1 MISGLKREKLIN
13 NYSTRIMKTKLSL
26 LLLVVSS
33 LFVQAQ
39 NDQVCVEN
47 LSFMGQLVKEK
58 NAEAYDYL
66 TKLRKDCPSYNKAIY
81 SYGEIAIKLRIDK
94 ATTAEEKEKYA
105 LDLMKLYDEHD
116 LNFPNNGAG
125 NKMKKGLVAFDYKIG
140 TDKEIYDLLDV
151 AFKTDYA
158 NFKFAKAMYVYFE
171 IIVKDYKAK
180 KGIELQQVFDKYDDL
195 SQKLDEEENEL
206 TTEKDLLLSKVEA
219 GEALADKE
227 IRRKEKIENNLEIF
241 AGVKNDMDNI
251 ILELSTCDKL
261 IPFYKNAF
269 EANKGNEEWLK
280 RAANRLEAKGCDTD
294 PLFSKISEALYKINP
309 SAEAAEKLGVVEYQ
323 RKNTSKAMDY
333 FNQAADLYKDNTKK
347 ANVYFR
353 MAVIYSKSNK
363 VQSRNYA
370 RKTLAAKPSYGKAYL
385 LIAQLYGS
393 SINECGT
400 TQFEKRAVYWLAA
413 QYCDK
418 AAAADSSIKASSS
431 KTAAQYRASAPSTS
445 EIFTENKGGQRIAF
459 NCWIG
464 ESVVVPSISK

>member
-1 MISGLKREKLIN
+1 MISGLKKEKLIN
-13 NYSTRIMKTKLSL
+13 NYNKRKMKTKLSL
-26 LLLVVSS
+26 LLIATAS

-39 NDQVCVEN
+39 STDACTEN

-66 TKLRKDCPSYNKAIY
+66 SIVRKDYPSYNKAMY
-81 SYGEIAIKLRIDK
+81 SYGEVAIKLKIYK
-94 ATTAEEKEKYA
+94 ATAPAEKEKYA
-105 LDLMKLYDEHD
+105 RDLIKLYDEHD

-125 NKMKKGLVAFDYKIG
+125 NKMKKGLVLFDNKIG

-158 NFKFAKAMYVYFE
+158 NFKYAKAMYVYFE

-195 SQKLDEEENEL
+195 SQKLDEEQDEL
-206 TTEKDLLLSKVEA
+206 TTEKDGLLSKEEA
-219 GEALADKE
+219 GEALSDRE
-227 IRRKEKIENNLEIF
+227 IKRKEKIENNLEIF

-280 RAANRLEAKGCDTD
+280 RAADRLEAKGCDTD
-294 PLFSKISEALYKINP
+294 PLFSKLSEALYKLNP
-309 SAEAAEKLGVVEYQ
+309 SASAAEKLGIVEYQ
-323 RKNTSKAMDY
+323 RKNISKAMDY

-347 ANVYFR
+347 ANVYFK

-363 VQSRNYA
+363 IQARAYA

-400 TQFEKRAVYWLAA
+400 TQFEKRSVYWLAA

-418 AAAADSSIKASSS
+418 AAAADSSIKASAS
-431 KTAAQYRASAPSTS
+431 KTAAQYRASAPSTA
-445 EIFTENKGGQRIAF
+445 EIFSEGKSGQRIAF

-464 ESVVVPSISK
+464 ESVVVPSIGK

>member
-1 MISGLKREKLIN
+1 
-13 NYSTRIMKTKLSL
+13 MKTKLSIL
-26 LLLVVSS
+26 FIVVAS

-39 NDQVCVEN
+39 NSEVCTEN
-47 LSFMGQLVKEK
+47 LSFMGELVKAK
-58 NAEAYDYL
+58 NPEAYDYL
-66 TKLRKDCPSYNKAIY
+66 TILRKDCPSFNKAIY
-81 SYGEIAIKLRIDK
+81 SYGEIAIKMKIDK
-94 ATTAEEKEKYA
+94 ATTPAEKEKYA
-105 LDLMKLYDEHD
+105 RDLMKFYDEHD

-125 NKMKKGLVAFDYKIG
+125 NKMKKGLILFDYKIA
-140 TDKEIYDLLDV
+140 TDKEIYDALDD

-195 SQKLDEEENEL
+195 SQKLVEEEDEL
-206 TTEKDLLLSKVEA
+206 TTEKDALLSKEEA
-219 GEALADKE
+219 GQALADKE
-227 IRRKEKIENNLEIF
+227 VKRKEKIENSLEIF

-323 RKNTSKAMDY
+323 RKNISKAMDY

-347 ANVYFR
+347 ANVYFK

-370 RKTLAAKPSYGKAYL
+370 RKTLAVKPSYGKAYL
-385 LIAQLYGS
+385 LIAQLYGGS
-393 SINECGT
+393 VNDCGKD
-400 TQFEKRAVYWLAA
+400 QFEKRAIYWLAA
-413 QYCDK
+413 NYCDK
-418 AAAADSSIKASSS
+418 AAAADSSIKASAS
-431 KTAAQYRASAPSTS
+431 KTAAQYRASAPTKT
-445 EIFTENKGGQRIAF
+445 EIFQSGRAGQRIAF
-459 NCWIG
+459 DCWVG
-464 ESVVVPSISK
+464 ESVVVPSL

>member
-1 MISGLKREKLIN
+1 MISGLKKEKLIN
-13 NYSTRIMKTKLSL
+13 NYNKRKMKTKLSL
-26 LLLVVSS
+26 LLIATAS

-39 NDQVCVEN
+39 STDACTEN

-66 TKLRKDCPSYNKAIY
+66 TLLRKDCPSYNKAIY
-81 SYGEIAIKLRIDK
+81 SYGEFAIKLKIDK
-94 ATTAEEKEKYA
+94 ATTPAEKEKYA
-105 LDLMKLYDEHD
+105 RDLIKLYDEHD

-125 NKMKKGLVAFDYKIG
+125 NKMKKGLVLFDNKIG

-158 NFKFAKAMYVYFE
+158 NFKYAKAMYVYFE

-195 SQKLDEEENEL
+195 SQKLDEEQDEL
-206 TTEKDLLLSKVEA
+206 TTEKDGLLSKEEA
-219 GEALADKE
+219 GEALSDRE
-227 IRRKEKIENNLEIF
+227 IKRKEKIENNLEIF

-280 RAANRLEAKGCDTD
+280 RAADRLEAKGCDTD
-294 PLFSKISEALYKINP
+294 PLFSKLSEALYKLNP
-309 SAEAAEKLGVVEYQ
+309 SASAAEKLGIVEYQ
-323 RKNTSKAMDY
+323 RKNISKAMDY

-347 ANVYFR
+347 ANVYFK

-363 VQSRNYA
+363 IQARAYA

-400 TQFEKRAVYWLAA
+400 TQFEKRSVYWLAA

-418 AAAADSSIKASSS
+418 AAAADSSIKASAS
-431 KTAAQYRASAPSTS
+431 KTAAQYRASAPSTA
-445 EIFTENKGGQRIAF
+445 EIFSEGKSGQRIAF

-464 ESVVVPSISK
+464 ESVVVPSIGK

>member
-1 MISGLKREKLIN
+1 MISGLKKEKLIN
-13 NYSTRIMKTKLSL
+13 NYNKRKMKTKLSL
-26 LLLVVSS
+26 LLIATAS

-39 NDQVCVEN
+39 STDACVEN

-58 NAEAYDYL
+58 NPEAYDYL
-66 TKLRKDCPSYNKAIY
+66 TLLRKDCPSSNKGIY
-81 SYGEIAIKLRIDK
+81 SWGELAIKIKIDK

-158 NFKFAKAMYVYFE
+158 NFKYAKAMYVYFE

-195 SQKLDEEENEL
+195 SQKLDEEQDEL
-206 TTEKDLLLSKVEA
+206 TTEKDGLLSKEEA
-219 GEALADKE
+219 GEALSDRE
-227 IRRKEKIENNLEIF
+227 IKRKEKIENNLEIF

-280 RAANRLEAKGCDTD
+280 RAADRLEAKGCDTD
-294 PLFSKISEALYKINP
+294 PLFSKLSEALYKLNP
-309 SAEAAEKLGVVEYQ
+309 SASAAEKLGIVEYQ
-323 RKNTSKAMDY
+323 RKNISKAMDY

-347 ANVYFR
+347 ANVYFK

-363 VQSRNYA
+363 IQARAYA

-400 TQFEKRAVYWLAA
+400 TQFEKRSVYWLAA

-418 AAAADSSIKASSS
+418 AAAADSSIKASAS
-431 KTAAQYRASAPSTS
+431 KTAAQYRASAPSTA
-445 EIFTENKGGQRIAF
+445 EIFSEGKSGQRIAF

-464 ESVVVPSISK
+464 ESVVVPSIGK